1 MLKLQAYS
9 KSFAEI
15 PLRTR
20 TERRLRQKQSLLDK
34 PKKEQMKRILKEID
48 QEYGKIVEHPDF
60 LKVSEKSVI
69 GGFNRNDI
77 LQFFA
82 QFKALC

>member
-9 KSFAEI
+9 KSLAEI

-20 TERRLRQKQSLLDK
+20 TERRLRQKQSLLDQ
-34 PKKEQMKRILKEID
+34 PKKDQMKRILKEID